1 MPIITPKGLKGLQGI
16 GSLSQADYDAFV
28 KKNDALISRHAYDPE
43 YISNLYANK
52 QFIDRYGIDQFKA
65 VPDFDMRNN
74 LLRED
79 VVNEEWNN
87 LYGGMDD
94 QWKQKYGMMSTD
106 AKQKLLESDW
116 LTPKEFEDN
125 FKNNWQKDIKE
136 ANKIIRNR
144 GIWMA
149 NPTIPGT
156 ENPDYFT
163 IDEDQEAVKQRWKE
177 TNDRTLEHIYNDDV
191 DRYTKALGDAVGA
204 AYQDG
209 DVASMSDDQV
219 KAAFVQAITPG
230 SYEGNMGIPEFASHY
245 GNGTEGDIS
254 SEMED
259 FSVDDMR
266 QTLAKKKA
274 YEQYMNPD
282 MAATALNNDAKRY
295 IRQHQGSWKRLGLF
309 AKDVGISAM
318 SYTADKVNSIYNLG
332 LMTADA
338 ISDKPLVWVDDTG
351 NVVDSSTLVTEQGG
365 KYVYGV
371 GTDGKLH
378 PVHRME
384 IDRTTLHN
392 MGKNTDGSDD
402 ESILNPLYWTRA
414 EQFGTLDEDLQ
425 KKYEK
430 IGSSPYKV
438 AYNPNDDSDLLYESF
453 KMMSFGLADGA
464 SQLIPFGIGQ
474 VGKFLSTADK
484 IGRIGRGLGSAMN
497 WTGRILTAQTQTG
510 QLIQGLAG
518 AGGIAYAYERGAFQE
533 TLAQNL
539 ANAEEAA
546 LNRSKQEVYDQ
557 YQNDEQYKAQ
567 IDSLVDAKAASMKA
581 EYIAQLG
588 EGGQQRI
595 VDEQALDEMIRSRA
609 QQAVLGE
616 MVQKRLSEMK
626 GSQEYADL
634 QEEAINSAGD
644 AATMTFIPEAVK
656 YGLVNTLGFRKWLY
670 SNPTG
675 IKNKVAAGLEGLR
688 ETTTAAGRKRLVTD
702 ASKFLT
708 NGQKWKQFGKTAGG
722 QIWGG
727 AWTNGTDDMMVDAAE
742 RINEDSFGRYLN
754 AFENGE
760 ALADAYGFAD
770 GLYSYWKGLNNSL
783 GQETTWN
790 AAAVGGLGSVLSF
803 TPNMANIAH
812 LATAE
817 GRQAYKNNFQQRV
830 RRNEDDS
837 VMRDEQGN
845 PVYENIGLGENWRD
859 RLNYFIQNGVLN
871 TYYGAKQNERDLQ
884 QHADYVNNL
893 LDDYDDFRV
902 IEDLITSD
910 IALDNAETVGDQKTM
925 RFVKA
930 INAMNALDKLAQ
942 NANDP
947 TTLSS
952 VVQQN
957 KELIAKLAQGDMATF
972 SEEEANN
979 LVAQYYAAN
988 PGLAQSSYNS
998 QKAMYDMMQNAQK
1011 LQEASEAMDEA
1022 EEQIQKIERNQ
1033 GKPIHPAVRAK
1044 MKMNQALD
1052 SHWRER
1058 VQKMQDEVGDNSS
1071 IDAELSTEN
1080 LIPTVGGKK
1089 NAQSLLTVYDK
1100 QEAEL
1105 QKELEENRK
1114 DTEQKQEAFD
1124 KAQKDRKAAKTSDE
1138 VYTAQ
1143 QTLDKAQAELD
1154 DAKQQEEYVKGLIAR
1169 TLEKRKQVQE
1179 ALKAAEDEESQA
1191 ERILSADE
1199 IMSLDPVSR
1208 ARMLN
1213 TDNRSLYSE
1222 QQQREIRKLEQRLLM
1237 RDADA
1242 LNKVQDIAT
1251 LSQRIAQNE
1260 DAYSRTVQH
1269 PEAAAAQL
1277 EAQREQAAETA
1288 YRLINQRNAETVA
1301 DFVNQFDEAMIG
1313 HPDVSQEQRETFA
1326 FRTLRKMSPTLL
1338 DIIEEDNLLPQY
1350 QQQVANAKQWGNTV
1364 ADIDAVIKEADE
1376 SQQWKDNV
1384 SKNIEQIVENAN
1396 DRDDIMASLE
1406 QVIDDVQNPQVAQD
1420 FEKVLNGLEQLGY
1433 QRDATII
1440 ENRKQRKE
1448 REAAEAQRKKEA
1460 EEDAKIAAAEAQ
1472 AKAQEAANAQQ
1483 AQAVNA
1489 NGSNLQSPWDVAPI
1503 DQSEKTAVQ
1512 QGELSAPISFD
1523 EQGNP
1528 VEEKAEGEES
1538 RKAPLD
1544 ILIDWAKGKISSD
1557 NAKEALK
1564 DTEYVKLT
1572 RGNKSLNTQDTFSFT
1587 KAVEKVLGDY
1597 IHAEYPFLT
1606 VESTKVATGVSTFGG
1621 DMGLLII
1628 KDPEGN
1634 EYGSPSNF
1642 LHSLE
1647 AGGRAKNVVDKYL
1660 QNKFEDSSVNNNMDN
1675 HIVDNGESVQ
1685 GKSASIDEQMTEGQ
1699 GENGKEVHSS
1709 EENTDVSAA
1718 NGTGEHVIE
1727 TSATSLSGNAMSEWK
1742 PDPLKNDGRLEH
1754 KQGARIDDPMSK
1766 FYAWMDAAGIKLQNI
1781 IDQELAEILKRNPQ
1795 AKVKFMAVRPENNA
1809 TKDGDMKTHLM
1820 LVLDYDNKINQG
1832 ITSIH
1837 NDGNGGII
1845 ESQGKQ
1851 YLVIGV
1857 AGYNRG
1863 NMGKKALRDILFSN
1877 NPRSSNGYGLVKR
1890 GQGDFFRNHSEERFY
1905 VPENLSTEI
1914 VPMSLIPGYIVK
1926 QLEKDENPQFRSIRE
1941 LLADRERNPQGLEM
1955 EDLAWGIQERTKFLV
1970 VGTSLGNVMVPRN
1983 PEANSGSAFV
1993 LIPAA
1998 NGKMVPAYL
2007 KPLFYN
2013 EMKNSQLKGR
2023 VMEILNNV
2031 TSPDYATRL
2040 QAVIDLSNIFY
2051 MDKEGE
2057 TILLMK
2063 SKNVISLVRD
2073 GKTFKTFVLDESF
2086 DRQAFMDAFLE
2097 MNPRVN
2103 ITKSVL
2109 QSNVLLQQYDE
2120 AGALETD
2127 LGLMHTAGSS
2137 YSIYGLDARG
2147 NIIKPEV
2154 VNNDVPRTGR
2164 NSDFRNG
2171 DKTQVVFKHKYYSYD
2186 VNEGRYYLNGI
2197 PISDETT
2204 VRALDYNR
2212 RIIEAGMSP
2221 VETFGVWNTYILGN
2235 KDNPE
2240 AVKVHRNTKEIK
2252 ELSDKEALDLIEKV
2266 EKEKADKERNDAAKQ
2281 QLEATKTEDV
2291 NLGED
2296 EFVVDEETGELI
2308 TSAEFRKRQIE
2319 EYKAAGLHY
2328 DPMTGEKLPEL
2339 EEKEEKEGEA
2349 PIVPPSNQAD
2359 QLHKSGAELENTGGQ
2374 AATQTFSALAKSKEY
2389 RKQVR
2394 DVLKKKWPDA
2404 PTNMAELEKFLRD
2417 RNVEVDAIGTSDTAV
2432 QAWLKTIEE
2441 CR

>member
-1 MPIITPKGLKGLQGI
+1 MPLITPKGLKGLQGI

-144 GIWMA
+144 GSWMA

-191 DRYTKALGDAVGA
+191 DRYAKALGDAVGA

-274 YEQYMNPD
+274 YEQYMSPD

-338 ISDKPLVWVDDTG
+338 IGDKPLVWVDDTG

-497 WTGRILTAQTQTG
+497 WSGRMLTAQTQTG

-533 TLAQNL
+533 SLAQNL

-567 IDSLVDAKAASMKA
+567 IDSLVDAKATSMKA

-588 EGGQQRI
+588 ERGQQRI

-634 QEEAINSAGD
+634 QEEAINSVGD

-708 NGQKWKQFGKTAGG
+708 NGQKWKQFGKIAGG

-790 AAAVGGLGSVLSF
+790 AATVGGLGSVLSL

-830 RRNEDDS
+830 RRNEDGS

-845 PVYENIGLGENWRD
+845 PVYESIGLGENWRD

-957 KELIAKLAQGDMATF
+957 KELIAKLAQGDMTAF

-1011 LQEASEAMDEA
+1011 LQEASEAMDKA

-1058 VQKMQDEVGDNSS
+1058 VQKMQDEIGDNSS

-1143 QTLDKAQAELD
+1143 QTLDKAQVELD
-1154 DAKQQEEYVKGLIAR
+1154 DAKQQEEYVNGLIAR
-1169 TLEKRKQVQE
+1169 TLEKRKQIQE
-1179 ALKAAEDEESQA
+1179 ALKTAEGEESQA
-1191 ERILSADE
+1191 DRILSADE

-1260 DAYSRTVQH
+1260 DAYSRMAQH

-1277 EAQREQAAETA
+1277 EAQREQVAETA

-1396 DRDDIMASLE
+1396 DRDDIMANLE

-1440 ENRKQRKE
+1440 ENRKQRKD

-1489 NGSNLQSPWDVAPI
+1489 DGSNLQSPWDVAPI
-1503 DQSEKTAVQ
+1503 DQSEENAVQ
-1512 QGELSAPISFD
+1512 QGELSESLDLNEPIVIKPDYHSSMKGQLGDKQSKWDYYTESDKNTRNAD
-1523 EQGNP
+1523 EGKLILGISLQGTLQPAINY
-1528 VEEKAEGEES
+1528 AIDAGLLGEEY
-1538 RKAPLD
+1538 R
-1544 ILIDWAKGKISSD
+1544 I
-1557 NAKEALK
+1557 K
-1564 DTEYVKLT
+1564 DTSVSLDNTNKAKAAVKALQELGIETPKQLIEYV
-1572 RGNKSLNTQDTFSFT
+1572 
-1587 KAVEKVLGDY
+1587 EKN
-1597 IHAEYPFLT
+1597 
-1606 VESTKVATGVSTFGG
+1606 
-1621 DMGLLII
+1621 
-1628 KDPEGN
+1628 EG
-1634 EYGSPSNF
+1634 
-1642 LHSLE
+1642 
-1647 AGGRAKNVVDKYL
+1647 KNIS
-1660 QNKFEDSSVNNNMDN
+1660 QNKKEDSSVNNSMDN

-1685 GKSASIDEQMTEGQ
+1685 GKSASIDEQMAEGQ
-1699 GENGKEVHSS
+1699 GENGREVHSS
-1709 EENTDVSAA
+1709 EENADVSAA

-1727 TSATSLSGNAMSEWK
+1727 TSVTSLSGNAMSEWK

-1766 FYAWMDAAGIKLQNI
+1766 FYAWMDATGIKLQNI

-1809 TKDGDMKTHLM
+1809 TKDVDMKTHLM

-1837 NDGNGGII
+1837 NDSNGGVI

-1863 NMGKKALRDILFSN
+1863 NMGKQALYDILFSN

-1890 GQGDFFRNHSEERFY
+1890 GQGEFFRNHPEERFY

-1998 NGKMVPAYL
+1998 NGKMIPAYL

-2013 EMKNSQLKGR
+2013 EMKDSQLKDR

-2040 QAVIDLSNIFY
+2040 QAVIELSNIFY

-2086 DRQAFMDAFLE
+2086 DRQAFMDAFSE

-2137 YSIYGLDARG
+2137 YSIYGLDAQG
-2147 NIIKPEV
+2147 SIIKPEV

-2186 VNEGRYYLNGI
+2186 VNESRYYLNGI
-2197 PISDETT
+2197 SVSDETT

-2221 VETFGVWNTYILGN
+2221 VETSGVWNTYILGN

-2240 AVKVHRNTKEIK
+2240 VVKVHRNTKEIK

-2291 NLGED
+2291 SLGED

-2328 DPMTGEKLPEL
+2328 DPMTGEKLSEL

-2349 PIVPPSNQAD
+2349 PIAPPSSQTD

-2374 AATQTFSALAKSKEY
+2374 AATQTFSALAKSKKY